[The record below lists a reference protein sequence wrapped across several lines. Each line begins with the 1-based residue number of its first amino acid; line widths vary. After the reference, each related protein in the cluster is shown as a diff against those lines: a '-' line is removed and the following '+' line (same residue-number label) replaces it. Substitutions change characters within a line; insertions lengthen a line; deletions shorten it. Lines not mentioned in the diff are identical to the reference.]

1 MSSAPLPVR
10 VPRVNDAWGIL
21 KSLKMARRNILS
33 ILPAMATKRG
43 CVTDG

>member
-33 ILPAMATKRG
+33 ILPAMASKWRWMA
-43 CVTDG
+43 DG